1 MGGPICSL
9 ASDEWGVTAIE
20 YGLIAALIAMAI
32 VAAVGILGTDLTG
45 VFSSIANS
53 L

>member
-1 MGGPICSL
+1 MGDLVWNFARS
-9 ASDEWGVTAIE
+9 EWGITAIE

-32 VAAVGILGTDLTG
+32 VAAVGILGNDLSGMFTT
-45 VFSSIANS
+45 VASS